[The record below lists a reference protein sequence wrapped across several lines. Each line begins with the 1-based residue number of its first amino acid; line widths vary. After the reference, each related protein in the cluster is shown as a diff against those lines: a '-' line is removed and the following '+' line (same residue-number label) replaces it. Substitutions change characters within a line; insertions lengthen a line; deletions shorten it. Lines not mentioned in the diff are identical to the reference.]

1 MLYAGWLVSCYDS
14 ETKNTIFKGPF
25 CMINLAQNCVK
36 DLKKQYTSVKIYHL
50 VYENNNQV

>member
-1 MLYAGWLVSCYDS
+1 MLYAGWLVSCYNS

-25 CMINLAQNCVK
+25 CMINLAQNCAK
-36 DLKKQYTSVKIYHL
+36 DLKKQHTSVKIYHL